1 MLNPAMSPTEEPL
14 DSRRLQ
20 QFLCVAESSG
30 FSRAA
35 EQLHLSQQALSSS
48 VAKLESQ
55 LGVTLFDRTGRQIRL
70 TAAGEALRDG
80 ASALLAA
87 GQVLARQV
95 RDAAAAQRRPFVVA
109 HTPAI
114 TAEEVHGV
122 LAPVRAGMP
131 EVAVTVAEMFPQD
144 LEPAVANGS
153 VDLALRRG
161 ITMPTALA
169 AAVIAYHPLRVA
181 VARDH
186 RLAGRSGVTI
196 RDLRSERIIIWA
208 PPGRSYYTDFIVS
221 TCRRAGFEPAL
232 VVNRIQGTTPATAV
246 LDYPDAV
253 AFVTAAP
260 GDALGGAVRIVE
272 IDDPPLTPVQAVW
285 LPHTRSAIR
294 DLLTTGGDPRASAPD
309 TLSLDNQNL

>member
-1 MLNPAMSPTEEPL
+1 MLNPAVSPTEEPL

-20 QFLCVAESSG
+20 QFLCVADHSG
-30 FSRAA
+30 FSKAA
-35 EQLHLSQQALSSS
+35 EQLHLSQQALSAS

-55 LGVTLFDRTGRQIRL
+55 LGVTLFDRTGRQVRL
-70 TAAGEALRDG
+70 TAAGQALRDG
-80 ASALLAA
+80 ASVLLSA

-114 TAEEVHGV
+114 TAEEVHR
-122 LAPVRAGMP
+122 LLEPVRHGMP
-131 EVAVTVAEMFPQD
+131 DVSVTALQMFPKD
-144 LEPAVANGS
+144 LETAVLNGS

-161 ITMPTALA
+161 TTVPATLA
-169 AAVIAYHPLRVA
+169 AAVIAYHPLHLA

-186 RLAGRSGVTI
+186 HLAGHHAI
-196 RDLRSERIIIWA
+196 AIHDLRDERFIVWA
-208 PPGRSYYTDFIVS
+208 PPGTSFYTDFILS

-253 AFVTAAP
+253 AFVTEPP
-260 GDALGGAVRIVE
+260 GPALGGDVQV
-272 IDDPPLTPVQAVW
+272 IDITDPPLAPVQGVW

-294 DLLTTGGDPRASAPD
+294 DLLTTGDNPRTISP
-309 TLSLDNQNL
+309 SPRR

>member
-1 MLNPAMSPTEEPL
+1 MVNPAVSPTEEPL

-20 QFLCVAESSG
+20 HFLCVAEYCG

-35 EQLHLSQQALSSS
+35 AQLHLSQQALSAS

-55 LGVTLFDRTGRQIRL
+55 LGVTLFDRTGRQVRL
-70 TAAGEALRDG
+70 TPAGQVLRDG
-80 ASALLAA
+80 AAVLLSA

-114 TAEEVHGV
+114 TADEVHG
-122 LAPVRAGMP
+122 LLEPVRRGMP
-131 EVAVTVAEMFPQD
+131 EVSVTAVQMFPGD
-144 LEPAVANGS
+144 LETSVLDGS

-161 ITMPTALA
+161 TTVPRTLA
-169 AAVIAYHPLRVA
+169 AAVIAYHPLRIA

-186 RLAGRSGVTI
+186 RFAGHRAVAI
-196 RDLRSERIIIWA
+196 HDLRDERIVVWA
-208 PPGRSYYTDFIVS
+208 PAGTSFYTDFILS

-232 VVNRIQGTTPATAV
+232 TVNRIQGTTPTAAV

-253 AFVTAAP
+253 AFVTAPP
-260 GDALGGAVRIVE
+260 GPAFGGAVHVVS
-272 IDDPPLTPVQAVW
+272 IDDPPLVPVQGVW
-285 LPHTRSAIR
+285 LPHTRSAVR
-294 DLLTTGGDPRASAPD
+294 ELLTTGDNPHPAAAASRG
-309 TLSLDNQNL
+309 